1 MPLRPSPSSLPETA
15 REKIAVLANNVAL
28 DLAALA
34 SIARKAHVNVRGENF
49 GDLHKLFGDVY
60 EAADSHAD
68 TLAEFCAMLGADV
81 RLDAFDVVDG
91 ATKGI
96 GPMPPSPDCETICR
110 VLSDG
115 VRTMLGEANGA
126 ATEIAKLGSRD
137 GEQILI
143 DVSIAFHKLGWLIL
157 AHMHEGPGSEREPGM
172 RGRQPMNGQPNPPN
186 PIPGAR
192 A

>member
-1 MPLRPSPSSLPETA
+1 MPLLPSPSPLPEGA
-15 REKIAVLANNVAL
+15 REKIAALANNVAL

-49 GDLHKLFGDVY
+49 GDLHSLFGKIY
-60 EAADSHAD
+60 ETADGHAD
-68 TLAEFCAMLGADV
+68 TLAEFCAMLGVPAK
-81 RLDAFDVVDG
+81 LDAFDVVDG

-96 GPMPPSPDCETICR
+96 GPMPSSPDCETICR
-110 VLSDG
+110 VLSEG
-115 VRTMLGEANGA
+115 VRTMLGEASGA

-143 DVSIAFHKLGWLIL
+143 DVSIAFHKLGWMLL
-157 AHMHEGPGSEREPGM
+157 AHMHEEPMSRREPGA
-172 RGRQPMNGQPNPPN
+172 QEQESMNGRPSSAGS
-186 PIPGAR
+186 IPGAG